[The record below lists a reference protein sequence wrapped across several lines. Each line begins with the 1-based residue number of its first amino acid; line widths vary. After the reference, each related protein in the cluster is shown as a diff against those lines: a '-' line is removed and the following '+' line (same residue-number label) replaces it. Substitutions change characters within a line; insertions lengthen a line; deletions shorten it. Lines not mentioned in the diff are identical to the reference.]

1 MVAAVYVD
9 KEISRNLLELGVA
22 DSKKLTDK
30 KISELYAIVTGDE
43 MPHAYDVQDVAD
55 MAEDAIDAHSKL
67 HEPQGQA
74 IAMTDTE
81 VSRTRDSRAEHD
93 VGEEVWY

>member
-1 MVAAVYVD
+1 MEVFEPGRS
-9 KEISRNLLELGVA
+9 KKGPLGVEESA
-22 DSKKLTDK
+22 AALDVLGAVA
-30 KISELYAIVTGDE
+30 EIVE
-43 MPHAYDVQDVAD
+43 EEEREEKEWQ
-55 MAEDAIDAHSKL
+55 AEDAIDAHSKL

>member
-1 MVAAVYVD
+1 MWEESAAALDVLGAVAEIVEEEEREE
-9 KEISRNLLELGVA
+9 KEW
-22 DSKKLTDK
+22 
-30 KISELYAIVTGDE
+30 
-43 MPHAYDVQDVAD
+43 Q
-55 MAEDAIDAHSKL
+55 AEDAIDAHSKL